1 MPRRLRPVGKISN
14 RTDREKL
21 ARRRAPHGFTS
32 IAPGLR
38 LGYRRCK
45 GAGTWVMR
53 CANGAGGEWTKV
65 VGTADDYEAADG
77 VHVFDFWQA
86 ADEARK
92 QARGTVS
99 GAPATWSEA
108 LADYEADLKTRG
120 GLVGNATH
128 VRHHLNDVPSLLN
141 KPVMSLSAIELK
153 RWRNDLVA
161 NSGMKQA
168 SVVRLLRSAK
178 ASLNHAADH
187 DERIQNRDAWRIG
200 LGGLSEEHV
209 AIDRVVPDG
218 VVHQIMIEADRL
230 DPAFG
235 LFVAVAAETGARPSQ
250 IARLKIC
257 DLKADKLKLLMP
269 SSRKGRKRAISRHPV
284 PISHGLADRLKR
296 ASHQR
301 AADSPLLV
309 RVDGEPW
316 SPENARH
323 LIAPFRIVAE
333 RVGIKGTTMYAL
345 RHSAITRAL
354 LANVPA
360 KLVAS
365 NADTSL
371 AMLERTYA
379 SYISHHGED
388 ISRRGLLSPA
398 APAENVVSLPG
409 RRP

>member
-21 ARRRAPHGFTS
+21 ARRRAPHGFTR

-53 CANGAGGEWTKV
+53 CADGKGGEWTKALDGV
-65 VGTADDYEAADG
+65 ADDYEAADG
-77 VHVFDFWQA
+77 EHVLDFWQA
-86 ADEARK
+86 AEKARTL
-92 QARGTVS
+92 ARGTVS
-99 GAPATWSEA
+99 GAPATWREA
-108 LADYEADLKTRG
+108 LDDYQEDLKVRG

-128 VRHHLNDVPSLLN
+128 VRFHLDDVPSLLN
-141 KPVMSLSAIELK
+141 KPVMLLTAIELK
-153 RWRNDLVA
+153 RWRNSLVT

-187 DERIQNRDAWRIG
+187 DPRIQNRDAWRIG

-209 AIDRVVPDG
+209 AIDRVVSDD
-218 VVHQIMIEADRL
+218 VVRKIMIEADRL

-235 LFVAVAAETGARPSQ
+235 VFVAVAAETGARPSQ
-250 IARLKIC
+250 IARLKVS
-257 DLKADKLKLLMP
+257 DLKADKLLMP
-269 SSRKGRKRAISRHPV
+269 SSKKGRKRAISRHPV

-296 ASHQR
+296 ASRQR
-301 AADSPLLV
+301 ASDGPLLV
-309 RVDGEPW
+309 RGDGEPW
-316 SPENARH
+316 NPGNARH

-333 RVGIKGTTMYAL
+333 RLGLDETMYCL
-345 RHSAITRAL
+345 RHSAIVRAL

-371 AMLERTYA
+371 LMLEKTYA
-379 SYISHHGED
+379 AYIADHGQD

-398 APAENVVSLPG
+398 SPAENVVSLPG

>member
-14 RTDREKL
+14 RTDRERL

-45 GAGTWVMR
+45 GAGSWVMR

-65 VGTADDYEAADG
+65 VGTADDYESADG
-77 VHVFDFWQA
+77 IHVFDFWQA
-86 ADEARK
+86 AEEARK

-120 GLVGNATH
+120 GLVGNASH
-128 VRHHLNDVPSLLN
+128 VRHHLNDIPSLLN
-141 KPVMSLSAIELK
+141 KPVMALSAIELK

-187 DERIQNRDAWRIG
+187 DTRIQNRDAWRIG

-209 AIDRVVPDG
+209 AIDRVVSDD
-218 VVHQIMIEADRL
+218 VVRQIMIEADRL

-250 IARLKIC
+250 IARLKVS
-257 DLKADKLKLLMP
+257 DLKADKLLMP
-269 SSRKGRKRAISRHPV
+269 SSKKGRKRAISRHPV
-284 PISHGLADRLKR
+284 PISHDLADRLKR

-301 AADSPLLV
+301 ASDSPLLV

-316 SPENARH
+316 SPANAQH
-323 LIAPFRIVAE
+323 LIAPFAIVAKRLE
-333 RVGIKGTTMYAL
+333 LDETMYCL

-354 LANVPA
+354 LAGVPA

-371 AMLERTYA
+371 QMLERTYA
-379 SYISHHGED
+379 SYISHHGEE

-398 APAENVVSLPG
+398 PPAENVVNLE
-409 RRP
+409 RRR